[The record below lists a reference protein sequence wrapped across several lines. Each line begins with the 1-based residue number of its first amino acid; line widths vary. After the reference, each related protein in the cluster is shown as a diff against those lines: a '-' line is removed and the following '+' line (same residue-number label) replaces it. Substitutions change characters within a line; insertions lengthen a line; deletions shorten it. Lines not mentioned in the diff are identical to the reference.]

1 MIGQSISHYRIVEK
15 LGGGGMGVVY
25 KAEDT
30 RLDRFVA
37 LKFLPDD
44 VAQDRQAL
52 ERFRREAKA
61 ASALNHPNIC
71 TIYDIGEEGGR
82 AFIAMEFLDGVTLKH
97 SIGNRPLESDT
108 LLALAIEIAEALDAA
123 HSEGIVHRDIKPA
136 NIFVTKRS
144 HAKVLDFGLAKLT
157 PERLRSAVSGG
168 ATPTRVTERTADPS
182 LTSPGTALGTIA
194 YMSPEQAAG
203 EELDARSDIFSFGAV
218 LYEMSTAAPAFT
230 GNTSAMV
237 FDAILHKAP
246 IPPVRLN
253 PGLPMEME
261 RIVNKA
267 LEKDRK
273 LRYQSSSDLGIDLKR
288 LKREFDSGRSGS
300 LPVSASASSPAG
312 APRRSGIK
320 IAATVAIAVI
330 ALAALYLLRPAFP
343 PPTIT
348 GSTQITHDGSLKS
361 ILGAVAPTVLTDGP
375 RLYVQE
381 NLNGRF
387 FIAQVSSS
395 GGDSVPIPTQ
405 FPNTGLANISPDK
418 SELTITSFTGLEVD
432 QPLWSLPLPTG
443 SPRKLTDLT
452 GQDAVPTAD
461 GDVLISH
468 GNELVTVL
476 RNGMG
481 TRKFLTLGD
490 GSAYWLRWS
499 PDGKTLRFVV
509 SDASRYRVAEVSNT
523 GSNYH
528 LLFPDWRPT
537 DYTLHGNWTPDGKFF
552 LFQVIHN
559 GRSDLWAVREKGDLF
574 HKLSSEPIQLTS
586 GPLSFHSPQP
596 SLDGKKIFV
605 IGEQPRAELVRYD
618 AKSGQ
623 FNSYLGGIS
632 AREVNFSPDGQWVS
646 YVSFPDGELWR
657 SRVDGT
663 QKLQLTMSPFWVGS
677 AAWSPD
683 GRQIAFSGNAP
694 GEAAQL
700 YILPAE
706 GGTPRKITAA
716 QLNVTRVSWS
726 PDGASITFGDASS
739 PDTAAVRSLDLQ
751 TQKVSTLPDPPD
763 GQRLVSPERSPV
775 GNYAVAITQDGQKVM
790 LFDFA
795 SNKWSELSNI
805 GVGTTQWSRDGQY
818 VYFDNGSSQDPAIYR
833 VRVADRKVDPV
844 CSLKDFRRALSYWT
858 AWMGLTPDGSPL
870 LMRDTGTQEV
880 YALDFHVP

>member
-1 MIGQSISHYRIVEK
+1 MIGQTISHYRIVEK

-30 RLDRFVA
+30 RLHRFVA

-44 VAQDRQAL
+44 VAHDHQAL

-71 TIYDIGEEGGR
+71 TIYDIGEEDGR

-97 SIGNRPLESDT
+97 LIGHHPLESDT
-108 LLALAIEIAEALDAA
+108 LLALAIEIADALDAA

-136 NIFVTKRS
+136 NIFVTKRG
-144 HAKVLDFGLAKLT
+144 HAKVLDFGLAKVTPAGLHPSLSGGT
-157 PERLRSAVSGG
+157 PE
-168 ATPTRVTERTADPS
+168 VTAGTADVR
-182 LTSPGTALGTIA
+182 LTSPGTALGTVA

-253 PGLPMEME
+253 PGLPVEME

-273 LRYQSSSDLGIDLKR
+273 LRYQSSADVGIDLKR

-300 LPVSASASSPAG
+300 LPVSTSGSSPAAA
-312 APRRSGIK
+312 APRRSGLK
-320 IAATVAIAVI
+320 ITVAVALAVI

-387 FIAQVSSS
+387 FIAEVSSS
-395 GGDSVPIPTQ
+395 GGDSVPIPTA
-405 FPNTGLANISPDK
+405 FSNTGLANISPDK
-418 SELTITSFTGLEVD
+418 SELTISSFTGLEVD

-452 GQDAVPTAD
+452 GQDAVPTPD
-461 GDVLISH
+461 GDLLVSHATELI
-468 GNELVTVL
+468 TIPK
-476 RNGMG
+476 NGSAP
-481 TRKFLTLGD
+481 RKFLDFGD
-490 GSAYWLRWS
+490 AGAYWLRWS
-499 PDGKTLRFVV
+499 PDAKILRFVV
-509 SDASRYRVAEVSNT
+509 VDSSRYRIAEVSST
-523 GSNYH
+523 GSDYH
-528 LLFPDWRPT
+528 LLFPNWRPA

-552 LFQVIHN
+552 VFQVIHN

-596 SLDGKKIFV
+596 SLDGKKLFV

-632 AREVNFSPDGQWVS
+632 AREVNFSPDGQWVA
-646 YVSFPDGELWR
+646 YVSFPDGELSAQPRGRHPEVATHDSSVLRGFGRMVPGWPA
-657 SRVDGT
+657 GCFFG
-663 QKLQLTMSPFWVGS
+663 QLT
-677 AAWSPD
+677 
-683 GRQIAFSGNAP
+683 R
-694 GEAAQL
+694 
-700 YILPAE
+700 
-706 GGTPRKITAA
+706 
-716 QLNVTRVSWS
+716 
-726 PDGASITFGDASS
+726 
-739 PDTAAVRSLDLQ
+739 
-751 TQKVSTLPDPPD
+751 
-763 GQRLVSPERSPV
+763 
-775 GNYAVAITQDGQKVM
+775 
-790 LFDFA
+790 
-795 SNKWSELSNI
+795 
-805 GVGTTQWSRDGQY
+805 
-818 VYFDNGSSQDPAIYR
+818 
-833 VRVADRKVDPV
+833 
-844 CSLKDFRRALSYWT
+844 
-858 AWMGLTPDGSPL
+858 
-870 LMRDTGTQEV
+870 
-880 YALDFHVP
+880 

>member
-1 MIGQSISHYRIVEK
+1 
-15 LGGGGMGVVY
+15 L
-25 KAEDT
+25 
-30 RLDRFVA
+30 
-37 LKFLPDD
+37 
-44 VAQDRQAL
+44 
-52 ERFRREAKA
+52 
-61 ASALNHPNIC
+61 
-71 TIYDIGEEGGR
+71 
-82 AFIAMEFLDGVTLKH
+82 
-97 SIGNRPLESDT
+97 IGNRPLESDT
-108 LLALAIEIAEALDAA
+108 LLSLAIEIAEALDAA
-123 HSEGIVHRDIKPA
+123 HSEGIVHRDIKPG
-136 NIFVTKRS
+136 NIFVTKRG

-168 ATPTRVTERTADPS
+168 AKPTMVTERTADPS

-203 EELDARSDIFSFGAV
+203 DELDARSDIFSFGAV
-218 LYEMSTAAPAFT
+218 LYEMATAAPAFT

-246 IPPVRLN
+246 IPPLRLN
-253 PGLPMEME
+253 PGLPAEME

-273 LRYQSSSDLGIDLKR
+273 LRYQTSSDVGIDLKR

-300 LPVSASASSPAG
+300 LPLSNSSSSPT
-312 APRRSGIK
+312 
-320 IAATVAIAVI
+320 IAASDRSRRGIRMKTAVTVAIAVI
-330 ALAALYLLRPAFP
+330 ALAALYLLRPAFL

-418 SELTITSFTGLEVD
+418 SELTIASFTGLEVD

-443 SPRKLTDLT
+443 SPRKLTDLP

-461 GDVLISH
+461 GDLLISS
-468 GNELVTVL
+468 GTQLLTIP
-476 RNGMG
+476 RNG
-481 TRKFLTLGD
+481 TAPRKFLDFGNAA
-490 GSAYWLRWS
+490 AYWLRWS

-509 SDASRYRVAEVSNT
+509 ADATRYRIGEVSRT

-528 LLFPDWRPT
+528 LLFPDWHPT
-537 DYTLHGNWTPDGKFF
+537 DFTTHGNWTPDGKFF
-552 LFQVIHN
+552 VFQVIHN
-559 GRSDLWAVREKGDLF
+559 GHSDLWAVREKGDLF

-605 IGEQPRAELVRYD
+605 IGEQPRAELVRYE

-646 YVSFPDGELWR
+646 YISFPEDELWR
-657 SRVDGT
+657 SRVDGS
-663 QKLQLTMSPFWVGS
+663 QKLQLTMSPFWVDS
-677 AAWSPD
+677 ASWSPD
-683 GRQIAFSGNAP
+683 GRQIAFAGNSP
-694 GEAAQL
+694 GEAEQL
-700 YILPAE
+700 YIVPAE
-706 GGTPRKITAA
+706 GGTPRKTVVA
-716 QLNVTRVSWS
+716 QMNVTRVSWAA
-726 PDGASITFGDASS
+726 DGHSITFGDASS
-739 PDTAAVRSLDLQ
+739 PNTSVLRSLDLQ
-751 TQKVSTLPDPPD
+751 TQKVTTLPDPPD
-763 GQRLVSPERSPV
+763 GQRLIGPLRSPV
-775 GNYAVAITQDGQKVM
+775 GNYAVAFTQDGQKLM

-795 SNKWSELSNI
+795 ASKWSELSNI

-818 VYFDNGSSQDPAIYR
+818 VYFDNGSSENPAVYR
-833 VRVADRKVDPV
+833 VRVADHKVEQV
-844 CSLKDFRRALSYWT
+844 CSLKDFRRALSYWV
-858 AWMGLTPDGSPL
+858 AWMGLTPDGAPL